1 LIGGAISYTVQAG
14 NEKIVYLKRG
24 GYYPYFANPGE
35 TEFWAS
41 TEAKTSVTQMIEA
54 GKTYYLQGGIGIGLV
69 AGRPK
74 LNFVDEAQGKA
85 EVAECKLLDKAE

>member
-1 LIGGAISYTVQAG
+1 VAAHVTVPADG
-14 NEKIVYLKRG
+14 L
-24 GYYPYFANPGE
+24 PD
-35 TEFWAS
+35 EFWVS
-41 TEAKTSVTQMIEA
+41 TKAKTSMTQIIEA
-54 GKTYYLQGGIGIGLV
+54 GKTYYLQGGIGIGTV